1 MTQPNQEPKHESICQ
16 EAHRIQG
23 GDRQQDYGSP
33 KQNFEDIAHV
43 WTSYLQVK
51 RAGHPPVDAVDVAHM
66 MILMKIVR
74 NNHKPKRDNAVDIAG
89 YAQCLA
95 KIQGFDYD

>member
-1 MTQPNQEPKHESICQ
+1 MNQPTTPIPESICQ

-23 GDRQQDYGSP
+23 GDRQQEYGHP
-33 KQNFEDIAHV
+33 KDNFQDIATL
-43 WTSYLQVK
+43 WQGYLSLRQDPE
-51 RAGHPPVDAVDVAHM
+51 GWGITPEDVAYM

-89 YAQCLA
+89 YAQCLG
-95 KIQGFDYD
+95 KIQDL